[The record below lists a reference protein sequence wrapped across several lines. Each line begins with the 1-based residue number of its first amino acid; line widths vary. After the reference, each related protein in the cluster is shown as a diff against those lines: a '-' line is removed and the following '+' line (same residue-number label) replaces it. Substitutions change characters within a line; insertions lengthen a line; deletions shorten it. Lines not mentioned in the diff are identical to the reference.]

1 MAIGSDIVAKALK
14 HEGVADFFYIMGGPM
29 LAVEKA
35 CLNAGLRGIDV
46 RHEQAAAMAG
56 FAYAR
61 LRNQIGVCMAASGPA
76 TTNLVTGVA
85 HAWADCTP
93 ILALGG
99 AAPVSTWHRG
109 AFQDTDQ
116 LSIFKPITKWADRV
130 HHPRRIPELIHLAI
144 SQAMTGRTG
153 PVYLDLPGD
162 VLYQEIDEKTV
173 EYPEPFNY
181 AKRARPAINSN
192 DVKAIVD
199 VMTSAKQPVLVTGS
213 GVQWSEA
220 DAEMLAFVEAA
231 GIPFYTT
238 PQGRGVIPEDHRYS
252 YPASRAAAFRDADCI
267 LVIGTR
273 MNYVIG
279 NAAPPRWNASAKVV
293 RIDIDPV
300 EISSAPRKLDV
311 GVVAD
316 AKIAFAQL
324 TEAIKGKI
332 SPATYEGWCERLR
345 ARNVQKAAEAEQ
357 SLSTDQSPVHPLR
370 LCKEVRDFMDRDA
383 ILCVDGQ
390 ETLNYAR
397 QAIPQ
402 YAARHRINSG
412 AYGTM
417 GVGMP
422 FGIGAKAACP
432 DKQVVVLHGDGSW
445 GMNSMEF
452 DTAMRHNLPILV
464 VISQNGG
471 WTGDPDKNDPVKA
484 KPGREL
490 GYPRYDKFA
499 ECFGGHGEYVEKP
512 EDIRPALERAK
523 KAVASG
529 KSAIVCVVTDWKA
542 RATTTAFTRYST

>member
-1 MAIGSDIVAKALK
+1 MAIGSDIVAKAMK
-14 HEGVADFFYIMGGPM
+14 HEGVKDFFYIMGGPM
-29 LAVEKA
+29 LAVESA
-35 CLNAGLRGIDV
+35 CLKLGLNGVDV

-61 LRNQIGVCMAASGPA
+61 LLNKPGFCMAASGPA

-93 ILALGG
+93 IVALGG

-116 LSIFKPITKWADRV
+116 LALFKPITKWADRV
-130 HHPRRIPELIHLAI
+130 HHPKRIPELIHLAI
-144 SQAMTGRTG
+144 AQAMTGRTG
-153 PVYLDLPGD
+153 PTYLDLPGD
-162 VLYQEIDEKTV
+162 ILYQEIDENTV
-173 EYPEPFNY
+173 EYPDPFDY
-181 AKRARPAINSN
+181 AKRARPAANSN
-192 DVKAIVD
+192 DVKAIVEL
-199 VMTSAKQPVLVTGS
+199 MAKAKQPVLVTGS

-220 DAEMLAFVEAA
+220 DKEMLDFVEAA

-238 PQGRGVIPEDHRYS
+238 PQGRGVIPEDHKYS
-252 YPASRAAAFRDADCI
+252 YLTSRAAAFKDADLI

-279 NAAPPRWNASAKVV
+279 NAAPPRWNAAAKIV

-300 EISSAPRKLDV
+300 EIASAPRKLDV

-316 AKIAFAQL
+316 AKIAFGQL
-324 TEAIKGKI
+324 TEAIKGKVT
-332 SPATYEGWCERLR
+332 PASYETWRERLR
-345 ARNVQKAAEAEQ
+345 SRNVQKMAEAEQ
-357 SLSTDQSPVHPLR
+357 ALSNNSSPIHPLR
-370 LCKEVRDFMDRDA
+370 LCKEVRDFIDRDCV
-383 ILCVDGQ
+383 LCVDGQ
-390 ETLNYAR
+390 ETLNFAR

-402 YAARHRINSG
+402 FTARHRINSG

-422 FGIGAKAACP
+422 FGLGAKVALP

-445 GMNSMEF
+445 GMNAMEF
-452 DTAMRHNLPILV
+452 DTVMRHKLPVLV
-464 VISQNGG
+464 IISQNGG
-471 WTGDPDKNDPVKA
+471 WTGDPDKN
-484 KPGREL
+484 KPGRDL

-529 KSAIVCVVTDWKA
+529 KSAIVTVVTDWRA
-542 RATTTAFTRYST
+542 RATTTAFTRYAT

>member
-1 MAIGSDIVAKALK
+1 MAIGSDIVAKAMK
-14 HEGVADFFYIMGGPM
+14 HEGVKDFFYIMGGPM
-29 LAVEKA
+29 LAVESA
-35 CLNAGLRGIDV
+35 CLKLGLNGVDV
-46 RHEQAAAMAG
+46 RQEQAAAMAG

-61 LRNQIGVCMAASGPA
+61 LLNKPGFCMAASGPA

-93 ILALGG
+93 IVALGG

-116 LSIFKPITKWADRV
+116 LALFKPITKWADRV
-130 HHPRRIPELIHLAI
+130 HHPKRIPELIHLAI
-144 SQAMTGRTG
+144 AQAMTGRTG
-153 PVYLDLPGD
+153 PTYLDLPGD
-162 VLYQEIDEKTV
+162 ILYQEIDENTV
-173 EYPEPFNY
+173 EYPDPFDY
-181 AKRARPAINSN
+181 AKRARPAANSN
-192 DVKAIVD
+192 DVKAIVEL
-199 VMTSAKQPVLVTGS
+199 MAKAKQPVLVTGS

-220 DAEMLAFVEAA
+220 DKDMLDFVEAA

-238 PQGRGVIPEDHRYS
+238 PQGRGVIPEDHKYS
-252 YPASRAAAFRDADCI
+252 YLTSRAAAFKDADLI

-279 NAAPPRWNASAKVV
+279 NAAPPRWNAAAKIV

-300 EISSAPRKLDV
+300 EIASAPRKLDV

-316 AKIAFAQL
+316 AKIAFGQL
-324 TEAIKGKI
+324 TEAIKGKVT
-332 SPATYEGWCERLR
+332 PANYETWRERLR
-345 ARNVQKAAEAEQ
+345 SRNVQKMAEAEQ
-357 SLSTDQSPVHPLR
+357 ALSNNSSPIHPLR
-370 LCKEVRDFMDRDA
+370 LCKEVRDFIDRDCV
-383 ILCVDGQ
+383 LCVDGQ
-390 ETLNYAR
+390 ETLNFAR

-402 YAARHRINSG
+402 FTARHRINSG

-422 FGIGAKAACP
+422 FGLGAKVALP

-445 GMNSMEF
+445 GMNAMEF
-452 DTAMRHNLPILV
+452 DTVMRHKLPVLV
-464 VISQNGG
+464 IISQNGG
-471 WTGDPDKNDPVKA
+471 WTGDPDKN
-484 KPGREL
+484 KPGRDL

-529 KSAIVCVVTDWKA
+529 KSAIVTVVTDWRA
-542 RATTTAFTRYST
+542 RATTTAFTRYAT

>member
-1 MAIGSDIVAKALK
+1 MAIGSDIVAKAMK
-14 HEGVADFFYIMGGPM
+14 HEGVKDFFYIMGGPM
-29 LAVEKA
+29 LAVESA
-35 CLNAGLRGIDV
+35 CLKLGLRGIDV

-61 LRNQIGVCMAASGPA
+61 LLNKPGFCMAASGPA

-93 ILALGG
+93 IVALGG

-116 LSIFKPITKWADRV
+116 LALFKPITKWADRV
-130 HHPRRIPELIHLAI
+130 HHPKRIPELIHLAVA
-144 SQAMTGRTG
+144 QAMTGRTG
-153 PVYLDLPGD
+153 PTYLDLPGD
-162 VLYQEIDEKTV
+162 VLYQEIDESTV
-173 EYPEPFNY
+173 EYPDPFDY
-181 AKRARPAINSN
+181 AKRARPAINAN
-192 DVKAIVD
+192 DVKATVEL
-199 VMTSAKQPVLVTGS
+199 MAKAKQPVLVTGS

-220 DAEMLAFVEAA
+220 DKEMLAFVEAA
-231 GIPFYTT
+231 GIPFFAT
-238 PQGRGVIPEDHRYS
+238 PQGRGVIPEDHKYS
-252 YPASRAAAFRDADCI
+252 YLTARAAAFKDADLI
-267 LVIGTR
+267 LVVGTR

-279 NAAPPRWNASAKVV
+279 NAAPPRWNAAAKIV

-300 EISSAPRKLDV
+300 EIASAPRKLDV

-316 AKIAFAQL
+316 AKVAFSQL
-324 TEAIKGKI
+324 TEAIKGKVA
-332 SPATYEGWCERLR
+332 PASYETWRERLR
-345 ARNVQKAAEAEQ
+345 SRNVQKMAEAEQ
-357 SLSTDQSPVHPLR
+357 SLSNNQSPIHPLR
-370 LCKEVRDFMDRDA
+370 LCKEVRDFIDRDCV
-383 ILCVDGQ
+383 LCVDGQ

-402 YAARHRINSG
+402 YTARHRINSG

-422 FGIGAKAACP
+422 FGLGAKAAKP

-445 GMNSMEF
+445 GMNAMEF
-452 DTAMRHNLPILV
+452 DTVMRHNLPVLV
-464 VISQNGG
+464 IISQNGG
-471 WTGDPDKNDPVKA
+471 WTGDPEKS
-484 KPGREL
+484 KPGRDL

-523 KAVASG
+523 KAVAAG
-529 KSAIVCVVTDWKA
+529 KSAIVTVVTDWKA

>member
-14 HEGVADFFYIMGGPM
+14 HEGVKDFFYIMGGPM

-35 CLNAGLRGIDV
+35 ALNLGLRGIDV
-46 RHEQAAAMAG
+46 RHEQAAAFAG

-116 LSIFKPITKWADRV
+116 LALFKPITKWADRV
-130 HHPRRIPELIHLAI
+130 HNPRRIPELINLAI
-144 SQAMTGRTG
+144 SQAMTGRVG

-162 VLYQEIDEKTV
+162 ILYAEVDESKL
-173 EYPEPFNY
+173 EWPEPFDY
-181 AKRARPAINSN
+181 AKRARPAMNAA
-192 DVKAIVD
+192 DVKAIVEL
-199 VMTSAKQPVLVTGS
+199 MAKAKQPVLVTGS

-220 DAEMLAFVEAA
+220 DREMLAFVEAA
-231 GIPFYTT
+231 GVPFYTT
-238 PQGRGVIPEDHRYS
+238 PQGRGVIPEDHKYC
-252 YPASRAAAFRDADCI
+252 YLTSRAAAFRDADLI
-267 LVIGTR
+267 LVVGTR

-279 NAAPPRWNASAKVV
+279 NAAPPRWNANAKIV

-300 EISSAPRKLDV
+300 EIASAPRKLDV
-311 GVVAD
+311 GCVAD
-316 AKIAFAQL
+316 AKIAFGQL
-324 TEAIKGKI
+324 TDAIKGKVT
-332 SPATYEGWCERLR
+332 PATYETWRERLR
-345 ARNVQKAAEAEQ
+345 ARNVQKTAEAEQ
-357 SLSTDQSPVHPLR
+357 ALANNQSPIHPLR
-370 LCKEVRDFMDRDA
+370 LCKEVRDFIDRDA

-402 YAARHRINSG
+402 YVARQRINSG

-422 FGIGAKAACP
+422 FGLGAKAACP

-452 DTAMRHNLPILV
+452 DTCVRFGLPVLV

-471 WTGDPDKNDPVKA
+471 WTGDPDRDDPAKS
-484 KPGREL
+484 KPGRNL

-512 EDIRPALERAK
+512 EDIRPALERAN
-523 KAVASG
+523 KAVKAG
-529 KSAIVCVVTDWKA
+529 KPAIVCVVTDWKA

>member
-14 HEGVADFFYIMGGPM
+14 HEGVKDFFYIMGGPM
-29 LAVEKA
+29 LAVESA
-35 CLNAGLRGIDV
+35 CLKLGLRGVDV
-46 RHEQAAAMAG
+46 RHEQAAAFAG
-56 FAYAR
+56 FAYSR
-61 LRNQIGVCMAASGPA
+61 LLNKIGVCMAASGPA

-116 LSIFKPITKWADRV
+116 LALFKPITKWADRV
-130 HHPRRIPELIHLAI
+130 HHPKRIPELIHLAI
-144 SQAMTGRTG
+144 AQAMTGRTG

-162 VLYQEIDEKTV
+162 ILYQEIDEATV
-173 EYPEPFNY
+173 EYPDPFDY
-181 AKRARPAINSN
+181 AKRARPAMNAA

-199 VMTSAKQPVLVTGS
+199 VMSKAKQPVLVTGS

-220 DAEMLAFVEAA
+220 DKEMLAFVEAA

-238 PQGRGVIPEDHRYS
+238 PQGRGVIPEDHKYS
-252 YPASRAAAFRDADCI
+252 YPASRSGAFKDADLI
-267 LVIGTR
+267 LVVGTR

-279 NAAPPRWNASAKVV
+279 NAAPPRWNANAKIV

-300 EISSAPRKLDV
+300 EIASAPRKLDI
-311 GVVAD
+311 GCVAD
-316 AKIAFAQL
+316 AKVAFAQL
-324 TEAIKGKI
+324 TDAIKGKVT
-332 SPATYEGWCERLR
+332 PATYEAWTERLR

-357 SLSTDQSPVHPLR
+357 TLSTNQSPIHPLR
-370 LCKEVRDFMDRDA
+370 LCKEVRDFMDRDCV
-383 ILCVDGQ
+383 LCVDGQ

-402 YAARHRINSG
+402 FTARHRINSG

-422 FGIGAKAACP
+422 FGIGAKAAKP
-432 DKQVVVLHGDGSW
+432 DKQVIVLHGDGSW

-452 DTAMRHNLPILV
+452 DTSMRHGLPITV

-471 WTGDPDKNDPVKA
+471 WTGDPEKNNPDKA

-499 ECFGGHGEYVEKP
+499 ECFGGYGEYVEKP
-512 EDIRPALERAK
+512 EDIAPALERAK
-523 KAVASG
+523 KANAAG
-529 KSAIVCVVTDWKA
+529 KSAIICVVTDWKA

>member
-1 MAIGSDIVAKALK
+1 MAIGSDIVAKAMK
-14 HEGVADFFYIMGGPM
+14 HEGVTDFFYIMGGPM
-29 LAVEKA
+29 LAVESA
-35 CLNAGLRGIDV
+35 CLKLGLRGIDV

-61 LRNQIGVCMAASGPA
+61 LLNKPGFCMAASGPA

-93 ILALGG
+93 IVALGG

-116 LSIFKPITKWADRV
+116 LALFKPITKWADRV
-130 HHPRRIPELIHLAI
+130 HSPKRIPELIHLAVA
-144 SQAMTGRTG
+144 QAMTGRTG
-153 PVYLDLPGD
+153 PTYLDLPGD
-162 VLYQEIDEKTV
+162 ILYQEVDESTI
-173 EYPEPFNY
+173 EYPEPFDY
-181 AKRARPAINSN
+181 AKRARPAINAN
-192 DVKAIVD
+192 DVKAIVEL
-199 VMTSAKQPVLVTGS
+199 MAKAKQPVLVTGS

-220 DAEMLAFVEAA
+220 DKEMLAFVEAA
-231 GIPFYTT
+231 GIPFFAT
-238 PQGRGVIPEDHRYS
+238 PQGRGVIPEDHKYS
-252 YPASRAAAFRDADCI
+252 YLTARAAAFKDADLI
-267 LVIGTR
+267 LVVGTR

-279 NAAPPRWNASAKVV
+279 NAAPPRWNAAAKIV

-300 EISSAPRKLDV
+300 EIASAPRKLDV

-316 AKIAFAQL
+316 AKVAFGQL
-324 TEAIKGKI
+324 TEAIKGKVA
-332 SPATYEGWCERLR
+332 PASYETWRERLR
-345 ARNVQKAAEAEQ
+345 SRNVQKMAEAEQ
-357 SLSTDQSPVHPLR
+357 SLSNNQSPIHPLR
-370 LCKEVRDFMDRDA
+370 LCKEVRDFIDRDCV
-383 ILCVDGQ
+383 LCVDGQ

-402 YAARHRINSG
+402 FTARHRINSG

-422 FGIGAKAACP
+422 FGLGAKAAKP

-445 GMNSMEF
+445 GMNAMEF
-452 DTAMRHNLPILV
+452 DTVMRHNLPVLV
-464 VISQNGG
+464 IISQNGG
-471 WTGDPDKNDPVKA
+471 WTGDPDKS
-484 KPGREL
+484 KPGRDL

-523 KAVASG
+523 KAVAAG
-529 KSAIVCVVTDWKA
+529 KSAIVTVVTDWKA

>member
-1 MAIGSDIVAKALK
+1 MAIGSDIVAKAMK
-14 HEGVADFFYIMGGPM
+14 HEGVKDFFYIMGGPM
-29 LAVEKA
+29 LAVESA
-35 CLNAGLRGIDV
+35 CLKLGLRGIDV

-61 LRNQIGVCMAASGPA
+61 LLNKPGFCMAASGPA

-93 ILALGG
+93 IVALGG

-116 LSIFKPITKWADRV
+116 LALFKPITKWADRV
-130 HHPRRIPELIHLAI
+130 HHPKRIPELIHLAI
-144 SQAMTGRTG
+144 AQAMTGRTG
-153 PVYLDLPGD
+153 PTYLDLPGD
-162 VLYQEIDEKTV
+162 ILYQEIDESTV
-173 EYPEPFNY
+173 EYPDPFDY
-181 AKRARPAINSN
+181 AKRARPAINAN
-192 DVKAIVD
+192 DVKAIVEL
-199 VMTSAKQPVLVTGS
+199 MAKAKQPVLVTGS

-220 DAEMLAFVEAA
+220 DKEMLAFVEAA
-231 GIPFYTT
+231 GIPFFAT
-238 PQGRGVIPEDHRYS
+238 PQGRGVIPEDHKYS
-252 YPASRAAAFRDADCI
+252 YLTARAAAFKDADLI
-267 LVIGTR
+267 LVVGTR

-279 NAAPPRWNASAKVV
+279 NAAPPRWNAAAKIV

-300 EISSAPRKLDV
+300 EIASAPRKLDI

-316 AKIAFAQL
+316 AKVAFSQL
-324 TEAIKGKI
+324 TEAIKGKVA
-332 SPATYEGWCERLR
+332 PASYETWRERLR
-345 ARNVQKAAEAEQ
+345 SRNVQKTAEAEQ
-357 SLSTDQSPVHPLR
+357 SLSNNQSPIHPLR
-370 LCKEVRDFMDRDA
+370 LCKEVRDFIDRDCV
-383 ILCVDGQ
+383 LCVDGQ

-402 YAARHRINSG
+402 FTARHRINSG

-422 FGIGAKAACP
+422 FGLGAKAAKP

-445 GMNSMEF
+445 GMNAMEF
-452 DTAMRHNLPILV
+452 DTVMRHNLPVLV
-464 VISQNGG
+464 IISQNGG
-471 WTGDPDKNDPVKA
+471 WTGDPEKS
-484 KPGREL
+484 KPGRDL

-523 KAVASG
+523 KAVAAG
-529 KSAIVCVVTDWKA
+529 KSAIVTVVTDWKA